1 MKWIIQS
8 TVTAL
13 FVMAVVSPTDNQQR
27 ITGTTIVEN
36 NPNSQ
41 SKIQAAILLDV
52 SGSMSGLIE
61 QAKAQLWNMVSIMG
75 KAQCYGKT
83 PEIEIALYEYGRPG
97 NDVKSGYIKQLS
109 AFTTDLDKLSQ
120 ELFSLSTDGGDE
132 YCGKVI
138 FTSLEQLKWDTSASS
153 YKVIF
158 IAGNED
164 FLQGNIHYTRSC
176 SEAKKKGVI
185 VNTIYCG
192 DRLQGIR
199 EHWNLSGECGN
210 GSYTNIN
217 HNAAIEEI
225 PTPYDSLLLTYN
237 DQLNGT
243 YISYGYAG
251 ADAYLAQGKV
261 DQLNYSLSR
270 SVAVKRV
277 TVKGKK
283 ELYKNSTWDAV
294 DAATE
299 DAKFIEK
306 LDKQTLSDSLKNKSN
321 EELKLVIAEKK
332 KARTTIQNE
341 IGKLSAQRDA
351 YIATEKAKK
360 AVMSNEPTLETEIEK
375 IIKTQARLYN
385 MIIP

>member
-13 FVMAVVSPTDNQQR
+13 FVMAAVSPTANQQR
-27 ITGTTIVEN
+27 ITGTTIVTY

-360 AVMSNEPTLETEIEK
+360 AVLSNEPTLETEIEK